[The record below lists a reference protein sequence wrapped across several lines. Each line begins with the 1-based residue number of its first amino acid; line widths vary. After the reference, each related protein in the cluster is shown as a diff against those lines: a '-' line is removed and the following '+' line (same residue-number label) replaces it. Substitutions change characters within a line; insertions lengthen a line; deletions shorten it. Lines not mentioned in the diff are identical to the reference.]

1 MTNFDYKKTG
11 DVLVVKFN
19 LNRATGKDSEVFK
32 NELNKFIDEGWVQI
46 VLEMKNCHF
55 VDSTFLSAILICY
68 KKVKLVGGNLAV
80 SSLNNEVASVIELTG
95 VKKFFSIYPS
105 LKDAIAAFKKS
116 A

>member
-1 MTNFDYKKTG
+1 MNNFDFKKTG
-11 DVLVVKFN
+11 DVLELKVNMK
-19 LNRATGKDSEVFK
+19 RSTGKDSEAFK

-68 KKVKLVGGNLAV
+68 KKVKLVGGNLSV
-80 SSLNNEVASVIELTG
+80 SSLNNDVASVIELTG
-95 VKKFFSIYPS
+95 MKKIFRIYPS
-105 LKDAIAAFKKS
+105 LKDAIASFKKS